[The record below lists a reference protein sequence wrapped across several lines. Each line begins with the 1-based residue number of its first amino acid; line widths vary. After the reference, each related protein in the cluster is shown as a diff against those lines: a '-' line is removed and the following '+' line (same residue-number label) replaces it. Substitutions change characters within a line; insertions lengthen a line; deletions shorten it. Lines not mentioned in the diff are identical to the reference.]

1 MPSIA
6 CPGADSAAGGVA
18 VAPQSVT
25 NFLPVTG
32 SGDFSDPN
40 QFEVTVLNGAVTS
53 RIIQIVITINW

>member
-1 MPSIA
+1 
-6 CPGADSAAGGVA
+6 
-18 VAPQSVT
+18 
-25 NFLPVTG
+25 VTG